1 VRRQVFNS
9 HLIKMMSVDITHS
22 GSPKKET
29 TLQVH
34 DFASRIQ
41 AIHKCIAKLYQ
52 NVHQLPLQSQKW
64 LEESC
69 EELHATVQELELTQE
84 VLLQQNKELEIQLQE
99 CLKVKDCK
107 QIRAVNHQLLSEIV
121 ERKRAE
127 EALRT
132 TEEQYRRIIET
143 TSEGVW
149 IIDAENKTVF
159 ANNRMA
165 EMLGYTLEE
174 ILGVPLL
181 KFMNEEWQ
189 AIAALSILHLRKGK
203 RETFDFQLCRKDG
216 SKLWVMVSANPILDQ
231 AGHYAGALGMFTDIT
246 ERQIAQEKIHY
257 QAMHDL
263 LTGLPNRT
271 LFNERL
277 SMSLSKARNSQ
288 SLLAVMFLDLDRF
301 KTINDTLGHAVGDR
315 LLQNVAQRLSSC
327 LRQEDTVAR
336 WGGDEFTLLVSET
349 SSTEEVTKIA
359 QHILDTLKPAFNLE
373 EQTNTGHSTFLHIST
388 SIGIALYPHN
398 GEDAET
404 LLRNADAALYCA
416 KQQGRN
422 NYQLYTA
429 AMNSQACELLV
440 LENQLHHALKR
451 EEFVVYYQPQV
462 NITTGEITGMEALVR
477 WQHPKCGLISPARFI
492 PLAEETGLIV
502 ALDEWVLQTAC
513 AQNKAWQN
521 AGLPALRV
529 AVNLSARQFQ
539 QPSLLNLVAQTLHK
553 TGLSP
558 QFLELEITETIAM
571 YDVDKTQA
579 ILSHLQQMGVYLSID
594 DFGTGY
600 CSLGY
605 LKQFPLH
612 TLKIDK
618 SFVRD
623 IATEPRNAGII
634 NAIMTL
640 GKGFNLRVIAEGV
653 ETEAQRDCLRSFQC
667 EEIQGYLSS
676 PPLSTEEATQFLQ
689 NAYLINSKIY

>member
-1 VRRQVFNS
+1 MRRQVFNS